1 MYEVWGLFGRY
12 QHSSCFRS
20 VTDRAP
26 VRVKYFNKKTMHE
39 VFGSRKILDRKCV
52 YFLISLIKS
61 ISPNDDDEIC
71 CSYGT
76 LVTSFCLTISFWTFH
91 SESRWKLWSI
101 SGNKCSNSLRIPRL
115 WHQKVLPQ
123 DFVWEEE
130 KKATGKVSNINRF
143 SETVKNSCI
152 LKNACSLQSC
162 LSPVADLFDRFF
174 L

>member
-1 MYEVWGLFGRY
+1 
-12 QHSSCFRS
+12 
-20 VTDRAP
+20 
-26 VRVKYFNKKTMHE
+26 MHE
-39 VFGSRKILDRKCV
+39 VFGRRKILDRKCV

-71 CSYGT
+71 CSYRT

-130 KKATGKVSNINRF
+130 KEATGKVSNINRLI
-143 SETVKNSCI
+143 KRLKI
-152 LKNACSLQSC
+152 LAFWKTWRIYLT
-162 LSPVADLFDRFF
+162 DLFVNKVNYFKHCENPGSTIALAYHSDI
-174 L
+174 LVQKG

>member
-20 VTDRAP
+20 VIDRAP
-26 VRVKYFNKKTMHE
+26 VRVKYFHKKRRSSR
-39 VFGSRKILDRKCV
+39 SRKILDRKWV
-52 YFLISLIKS
+52 YFSISLIKS
-61 ISPNDDDEIC
+61 IFPNSNDEMC

-101 SGNKCSNSLRIPRL
+101 SGNKRSNSLRIPRL

-130 KKATGKVSNINRF
+130 KEATGKVSNINRL
-143 SETVKNSCI
+143 SKTVKNSCI
-152 LKNACSLQSC
+152 LEN
-162 LSPVADLFDRFF
+162 VADLFDRSFCK
-174 L
+174 